1 MIQPLESPKFLSRE
15 EAFFSDLLPRPRPVT
30 PAHIIGDDA
39 EAIAITQQLAESFSQ
54 EALLRD
60 RDRRLPF
67 LELDCF
73 SQSGLWG
80 ITVPKEYGGAEVSYV
95 TVAEV
100 FATIASADPALAQIA
115 QNHFNDVDTLR
126 WAATDPQKQF
136 FFGEVLRGLRF
147 GNALAEPS
155 SKKNS
160 AFDTRLTSRGDEFVL
175 NGHKI
180 YSTGALLAHWVQV
193 GATDENDN
201 DVLVLVPRDTTGLE
215 VIDDWAGFGQRT
227 TASGT
232 VMLTEVVVPPS
243 NVIQAHQAFTNP
255 TTNGPL
261 SQIIHA
267 AIDLGI
273 ARAAV
278 SDTIV
283 FISTLSRPSGD
294 ANVERAGDDPFTIV
308 QVGDLE
314 YRLHSAEALMDR
326 AGQFIDEASHSPT
339 DATVAAA
346 TIAVAEAKIASTEI
360 SILATNKLFELS
372 GTRSTLQK
380 YGLDR
385 HWRNAR
391 THTLHDAVRWKN
403 HQIGNYYVNGIIRR
417 HAWH

>member
-1 MIQPLESPKFLSRE
+1 MTQALKSVNFLDGKNTLST
-15 EAFFSDLLPRPRPVT
+15 SILPRPRPAT
-30 PAHIIGDDA
+30 PTHVIGNDA
-39 EAIAITQQLAESFSQ
+39 EALEVAQQLAESFAQ
-54 EALLRD
+54 EAASRD
-60 RDRRLPF
+60 RERLLPF
-67 LELDCF
+67 AELDVF

-100 FATIASADPALAQIA
+100 FAIIASADPALAQIA

-126 WAATDPQKQF
+126 WAATDLQKQF
-136 FFGEVLRGLRF
+136 FFGEVLCGARF

-155 SKKNS
+155 SKKS
-160 AFDTRLTSRGDEFVL
+160 AAFDTRLTARGDAFVL
-175 NGHKI
+175 TGHKI

-193 GATDENDN
+193 GATDENDK
-201 DVLVLVPRDTTGLE
+201 DVLVLVPRDAAGLE
-215 VIDDWAGFGQRT
+215 VIDDWSGFGQRT

-232 VMLTEVVVPPS
+232 VLLTDVVVPPS
-243 NVIQAHQAFTNP
+243 NVIQAHRAFTKP

-278 SDTIV
+278 NDTIT
-283 FISTLSRPSGD
+283 FITTISRPSGD
-294 ANVERAGDDPFTIV
+294 ANVERAGDDLFTIV

-326 AGQFIDEASHSPT
+326 AGEFIDEAAFSPT

-360 SILATNKLFELS
+360 SLLAANKLFELS

-380 YGLDR
+380 YALDR

-403 HQIGNYYVNGIIRR
+403 HQIGNYYVNGKIRR